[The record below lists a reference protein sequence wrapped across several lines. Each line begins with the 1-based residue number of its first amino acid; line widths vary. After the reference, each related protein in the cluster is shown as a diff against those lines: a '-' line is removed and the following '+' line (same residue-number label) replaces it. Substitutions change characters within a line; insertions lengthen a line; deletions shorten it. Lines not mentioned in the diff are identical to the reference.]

1 MSTGIRRLLFASAI
15 AAGLVALM
23 SITDM
28 IVGVPFAGFSTMM
41 DVMFLLSSL
50 LIIYMVRQCF
60 QELR

>member
-1 MSTGIRRLLFASAI
+1 
-15 AAGLVALM
+15 M